1 MSTTLPRHDFPSVP
15 QETTGLPKE
24 SLWNWIFNR
33 KPQPVKVQSLAAK
46 LAEVTEAVGG
56 VPKEGHNQVDGY
68 HYQRW
73 RDISRAIRGEF
84 SKRGL
89 TLVPG
94 EATVVSCLDVLVED
108 RKHQKVPGVRLTLQ
122 RRYDITDGLQTMS
135 FWGIGVGE
143 DVKDKALQKAD
154 TGALKY
160 GLRDMF
166 LIPDVEDD
174 PEEEADA
181 SEKAIK
187 QALTLDEQLDAADR
201 EVSKTRPDLGRKI
214 AAVKQQDV
222 EIESQNS
229 ERALRAW
236 NSLCKSHG
244 KTVRQRRDWL
254 RVNCGVKSFV
264 ELKSRVDIDKA
275 VVWASSREDMVKT
288 LEDSVE
294 AEKLEKIGPQPVV
307 AEIEREREDESLTG
321 D

>member
-1 MSTTLPRHDFPSVP
+1 MSANTLPRHDFPSVP
-15 QETTGLPKE
+15 QEATGLPKE

-46 LAEVTEAVGG
+46 LAEVCEAVGG

-94 EATVVSCLDVLVED
+94 EATVVSALDVLVENK
-108 RKHQKVPGVRLTLQ
+108 KHEKVPGVRLTLQ

-174 PEEEADA
+174 PEEVADA

-201 EVSKTRPDLGRKI
+201 EVSKTRPDLEKKI
-214 AAVKQQDV
+214 AAVKKQDAES
-222 EIESQNS
+222 EIEIS
-229 ERALRAW
+229 AKAIRAW
-236 NSLCKSHG
+236 NSLCKNHG
-244 KTVRQRRDWL
+244 KTVRQRRDYL
-254 RVNCGVKSFV
+254 MASFGVKAITEV
-264 ELKSRVDIDKA
+264 KLKVDYDRAI
-275 VVWASSREDMVKT
+275 VWASNREEIGKT
-288 LEDSVE
+288 LDASL
-294 AEKLEKIGPQPVV
+294 AATKIGPQPVV